1 MLTEEDAL
9 HEETPLLAQAEALGS
24 GSCAAPTTKRQQ
36 DPYDRFSPSEK
47 RVIVGLLSWVGLLP
61 SYTPMAVLASGSF
74 VPSVPEI
81 ARELDSTGPV
91 INLAITL
98 SIICAAIGSLFW
110 ATYSGTYGRR
120 VVYIWSLPCLC
131 IGSIGVAT
139 SHSVPALMIW
149 RVIQALGASS
159 GLSVGAGAVGDMY
172 RLEERGTAMGI
183 FFGSCFVGPAVAPVA
198 GGIATHY
205 ATWRAAQWAIFIMG
219 LVPYIPIVFWLPETL
234 DPEVARTKFLEAS
247 GGKEGRRF
255 VWLNPFKSLALLR
268 SPNILITVSDPVTR
282 MSALLIPLSYTIG
295 KAYSI
300 TNEAIIGMFFL
311 ASGLGN
317 IFGAPLAGH
326 LADRAVI
333 EGRARRGGVWYPED
347 RLRATLSGA
356 LFLVPLSTLLSGLA
370 TQFVPGMIGIVI
382 NVICLFVN
390 GVAVDIMLTPPS
402 SYYVDILHSRSAEV
416 WAASSAVRQFA
427 VALSTA
433 GILPLINAIGVAA
446 TDALF
451 AVIAWVGFIRL
462 IIVTIRY
469 GERMRQ
475 WVDVG
480 YSTSADN

>member
-9 HEETPLLAQAEALGS
+9 HEETPLLAQAEALEAGPYS
-24 GSCAAPTTKRQQ
+24 ALTKHGDQ
-36 DPYDRFSPSEK
+36 YNRFSPSQK
-47 RVIVGLLSWVGLLP
+47 RIIVGLLSWVGLLP
-61 SYTPMAVLASGSF
+61 FLASGSF

-81 ARELDSTGPV
+81 ARELNSTGPV

-98 SIICAAIGSLFW
+98 SMTCAAIGSLCW

-120 VVYIWSLPCLC
+120 TVYIWSLPCLC

-139 SHSVPALMIW
+139 SHSVPSLMIW

-172 RLEERGTAMGI
+172 RLEERGTALGV
-183 FFGSCFVGPAVAPVA
+183 FFGSCFVGPAIAPVA
-198 GGIATHY
+198 GGLATHY
-205 ATWRAAQWAIFIMG
+205 ATWRAAQWAIFMMG
-219 LVPYIPIVFWLPETL
+219 LIPYIPIVFWLPETL
-234 DPEVARTKFLEAS
+234 DPEVARQKFLEAS

-255 VWLNPFKSLALLR
+255 VWLNPFRSLALLR
-268 SPNILITVSDPVTR
+268 SPNILITTIAGTTALLTDY
-282 MSALLIPLSYTIG
+282 ALLIPLSYTIG
-295 KAYSI
+295 RAYHI

-311 ASGLGN
+311 ASGVGN
-317 IFGAPLAGH
+317 IIGAPFAGR

-333 EGRARRGGVWYPED
+333 EGRARRGGTWYPED

-356 LFLVPLSTLLSGLA
+356 LVLVPLSALFSGLA
-370 TQFVPGMIGIVI
+370 IQFVPGTTGIVI
-382 NVICLFVN
+382 NVICLLVN
-390 GVAVDIMLTPPS
+390 GIGVDIMLTPPS

-433 GILPLINAIGVAA
+433 GILPLINTIGVAA

-451 AVIAWVGFIRL
+451 AGVAWIGFIL
-462 IIVTIRY
+462 IVVTIRY
-469 GERMRQ
+469 GDRMRQ

-480 YSTSADN
+480 YTTSADN